1 MGRERRPINQLKKS
15 YRKLANDTKVP
26 PRIRLISTLCLA
38 KLDNLL
44 ENDFL
49 MLLGLTKQIM
59 NPGNAVEDKTEPE
72 VVAND
77 EVDLDA
83 ILTRTKEVKN
93 G

>member
-49 MLLGLTKQIM
+49 MLL
-59 NPGNAVEDKTEPE
+59 
-72 VVAND
+72 
-77 EVDLDA
+77 
-83 ILTRTKEVKN
+83 
-93 G
+93 